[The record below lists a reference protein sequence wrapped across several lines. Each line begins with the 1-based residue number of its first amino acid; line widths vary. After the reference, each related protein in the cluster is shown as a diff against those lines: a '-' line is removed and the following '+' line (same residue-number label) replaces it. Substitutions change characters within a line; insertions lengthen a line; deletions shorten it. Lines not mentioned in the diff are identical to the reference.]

1 MGEII
6 TKTGSLTKSHGFTP
20 TQDFTPSPEKSLL
33 QKQFLWKDKNKCFS
47 HEMMKAQ
54 RNMFHCYWENRPKKI
69 RTLIAK
75 KSIRSRPRR
84 QHHAGGIW
92 KPSFIS
98 PVRPSVYT
106 NPEKLST
113 ENRAFQKCS
122 WKRRNKQRR
131 HDNQVICLP
140 ESSSNTNPK
149 LREKMA
155 GTTTRLAKRV
165 QLKPCYA
172 HAHGCTQA
180 FLSPVIVAFSN
191 FSGVVRTENILSVF

>member
-1 MGEII
+1 
-6 TKTGSLTKSHGFTP
+6 
-20 TQDFTPSPEKSLL
+20 
-33 QKQFLWKDKNKCFS
+33 
-47 HEMMKAQ
+47 MMKAQ

-149 LREKMA
+149 WRPKWWLPCWFHHVGSTKTLLCACSRVHSSVSVACDCCVFKLLWRSEDGKHFIRFLVWTKNIWCVFKVNPPFSSHVNSHLLNWHYLHLRPELLTWRFHWSEM
-155 GTTTRLAKRV
+155 
-165 QLKPCYA
+165 
-172 HAHGCTQA
+172 
-180 FLSPVIVAFSN
+180 F
-191 FSGVVRTENILSVF
+191 